1 MNVSKVSNVSFT
13 GVYQVDDSQFKNLQ
27 EKDVAKEILQMPPYS
42 KMKNAHPFSY
52 NMPIYRNN
60 SFQPS
65 SWVTEWYVAN
75 GKDGKLLNQLK
86 GSLDYVDQK
95 PMKLGVLTALFTK
108 NAKSQYH
115 IACTAMVERFI
126 SKLPKNIKL

>member
-13 GVYQVDDSQFKNLQ
+13 GVYQVDDSQFKGLQ
-27 EKDVAKEILQMPPYS
+27 EKDVAKEILQTPPYNN
-42 KMKNAHPFSY
+42 MRNTHPFSY

-75 GKDGKLLNQLK
+75 GKDGKFLKQLQETIDYVGKK
-86 GSLDYVDQK
+86 GSAK
-95 PMKLGVLTALFTK
+95 MGVFTELFTER
-108 NAKSQYH
+108 AIAQYH
-115 IACTAMVERFI
+115 MACTAMVERFI
-126 SKLPKNIKL
+126 SKLPKR